1 VTDIY
6 IREGIRKQ
14 LVNLESYKKLA
25 LYKEVQS
32 INSVVKEKLP
42 RPHEVVLRLEIKRN
56 REKRSGSSQS
66 EREYIDLLEVELREL
81 FQSKIIFNTTSTLRK
96 VNYSKAGKQVNN
108 GASFDLECRVS
119 IESYEQLEDLYDF
132 IIKEDQ
138 GFDKNC
144 IIDLLGYSSG
154 QYAKMTLFS
163 KLFYESGCKSVMKMQ
178 RALNRASRYL
188 LSKKNDN
195 RMISSPEQL
204 NENLLVLLDEGDMFF
219 HPEWQRSFINDIR
232 KLLNYA
238 FKDHEVVKTIH
249 LLVTSNSPFIM
260 SDIPIEHSIT
270 LKCENL
276 LEQTFAQNIHDI
288 LKSSFFMDSGTIGSI
303 AEEHISEVI
312 KQLNSELV
320 FDEDGKLYR
329 SIKMIGEPLIRFKL
343 ESMYEKKTSK
353 SNKIRLIKEKI
364 EALNKTLEELD
375 ESEGAS

>member
-1 VTDIY
+1 M
-6 IREGIRKQ
+6 
-14 LVNLESYKKLA
+14 S
-25 LYKEVQS
+25 EVF
-32 INSVVKEKLP
+32 
-42 RPHEVVLRLEIKRN
+42 H
-56 REKRSGSSQS
+56 
-66 EREYIDLLEVELREL
+66 
-81 FQSKIIFNTTSTLRK
+81 SKINIKMASPFGKIN
-96 VNYSKAGKQVNN
+96 NSKTGKYVH
-108 GASFDLECRVS
+108 SEELYDFECRIS

-138 GFDKNC
+138 AFDKIC

-163 KLFYESGCKSVMKMQ
+163 KLFYESGCKSVVKKMTK
-178 RALNRASRYL
+178 ALSRASRYL
-188 LSKKNDN
+188 LNKESNH
-195 RMISSPEQL
+195 RIISSPEQL
-204 NENLLVLLDEGDMFF
+204 NENLLILLDEGDMFF

-270 LKCENL
+270 LKCENI

-312 KQLNSELV
+312 KQLNSDLV

-343 ESMYEKKTSK
+343 ESMYEKK
-353 SNKIRLIKEKI
+353 
-364 EALNKTLEELD
+364 D
-375 ESEGAS
+375 V